1 MILKHDGIDK
11 IEVKVNRFSLD
22 LESWNPPLL
31 ALTVPLDPAGIHTY
45 IFKARGL
52 ETSSIDK
59 LALDLHHRFNPDIL
73 CVTLPRHGEP
83 RDLEDYVEICLS
95 IIDRIG
101 KPLMILGEGSAF
113 DRMIF
118 EGIVEKVGADELIIG
133 PVDIGNYRTYAALA
147 SIYKQNLLARSTTDI
162 NQAKQL
168 IQLIVDAGLPR
179 EHILLDIASTGLG
192 LGLEDTYNLVEQAKL
207 LYGRGDPLLSIPIAA
222 FTWEA
227 WDSPEIYMDGLSIY
241 RGMVW
246 ELISASAYILAS
258 ADLIVLLDPE
268 AFLHARRLIGMLS
281 TVG

>member
-1 MILKHDGIDK
+1 MILKHGGLDK

-22 LESWNPPLL
+22 LTGWNPPLL
-31 ALTVPLDPAGIHTY
+31 ALTVPLDPAGIHTD

-52 ETSSIDK
+52 ETSSIDR
-59 LALDLHHRFNPDIL
+59 LALDIYHKFNPDIL
-73 CVTLPRHGEP
+73 CVTLPKHMES
-83 RDLEDYVEICLS
+83 RDLDGYVDVCLS

-101 KPLMILGEGSAF
+101 RPLIILGEGSAS

-118 EGIVEKVGADELIIG
+118 EGIVGRVGADELIIG
-133 PVDIGNYRTYAALA
+133 PVDAGNYRTYTALA
-147 SIYKQNLLARSTTDI
+147 SIYRQNLLARSTTDI

-168 IQLIVDAGLPR
+168 IQLIMDAGLPR
-179 EHILLDIASTGLG
+179 ERIVLDIASTGLG

-227 WDSPEIYMDGLSIY
+227 WDSPEIYMDGLSIS

-258 ADLIVLLDPE
+258 ADLVVLLDPE
-268 AFLHARRLIGMLS
+268 TLLYARRLIDMLS